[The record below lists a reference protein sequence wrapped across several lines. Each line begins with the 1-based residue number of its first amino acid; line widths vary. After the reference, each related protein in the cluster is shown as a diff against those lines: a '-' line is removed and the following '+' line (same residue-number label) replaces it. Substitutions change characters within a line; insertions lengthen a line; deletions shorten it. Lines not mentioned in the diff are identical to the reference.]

1 MIKEH
6 INIAADQI
14 EELTNNT
21 LDSGYSLLECFPAE
35 HSKLIK
41 IDGKQYKFRVI
52 VELENK

>member
-6 INIAADQI
+6 INFAAEQI

-35 HSKLIK
+35 HSKLIE
-41 IDGKQYKFRVI
+41 IDDKEYRFRVI
-52 VELENK
+52 VELEEK